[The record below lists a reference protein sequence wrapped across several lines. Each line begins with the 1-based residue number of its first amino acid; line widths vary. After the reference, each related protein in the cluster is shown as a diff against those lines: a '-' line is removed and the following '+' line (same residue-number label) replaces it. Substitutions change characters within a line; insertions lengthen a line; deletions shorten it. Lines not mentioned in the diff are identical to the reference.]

1 MAHTSVGSLIA
12 RVLRFIV
19 GSLMIAAVAVNFGN
33 VVGRYVFSK
42 PLIWGEE
49 VMQFMNVWAV
59 MLGAAVITFHASHL
73 RMDAFYNLA
82 PRPLRRVLDV
92 LTNILAILVSLYIIY
107 QSIQMIGMLSTTGQ
121 GSVIARVPMNW
132 MYTAIPL
139 GFGCGVLFLV
149 IWLFQRWRGRPTV
162 GEVREPSER
171 PELIA

>member
-1 MAHTSVGSLIA
+1 MAHTTVAPLLV
-12 RVLRFIV
+12 RVLRVMV
-19 GSLMIAAVAVNFGN
+19 GCLMIAAVAVNLAN

-132 MYTAIPL
+132 MYMAIPL
-139 GFGCGVLFLV
+139 GFGCAVLFLV
-149 IWLFQRWRGRPTV
+149 IRLLQRWRGRPAA
-162 GEVREPSER
+162 GEFRETSER
-171 PELIA
+171 PELIP